1 METKLK
7 IQDCEDFGKCV
18 KLQVKEKVYTLP
30 TIYAAGYIFLDRAYL
45 LLDKDKDEVIIY
57 LFPKKKGAD
66 LKQLGMGFL
75 DELINYAHY
84 FTRAAENVEVTK
96 AILQRALF
104 SASPSLA
111 QEAEDKEI
119 EQLVQEL
126 EEDNP
131 TKKEVD
137 GK

>member
-75 DELINYAHY
+75 D